1 VAGVG
6 GNRILSEFICGFFFF
21 IVGATLLIHN
31 KLLVNNSKEFHHL
44 SPSGNEEE
52 VIFFNRILC
61 ILAGLITSALGYL
74 TMLSSR

>member
-1 VAGVG
+1 MGGIG

-31 KLLVNNSKEFHHL
+31 KLMVNNSKEFFPL
-44 SPSGNEEE
+44 YSSINEEE
-52 VIFFNRILC
+52 IIFFNRILC

-74 TMLSSR
+74 TMLFSR